1 MKYKHFKQALLFKVG
16 SNVKLGHTPLYTIY
30 DETYY

>member
-1 MKYKHFKQALLFKVG
+1 MVYSNVKLEML
-16 SNVKLGHTPLYTIY
+16 NVKLGHTPLYTIY